1 MTQIRFPRPDAQA
14 SNSSSNLVILGEVGV
29 KSLWTPAVRGA
40 FLVALFFYNTLSL
53 AQTAPPT
60 DPAAPDPSEA
70 RDSAVHDL
78 AMRDLQE
85 QVRQL
90 RSLVEEMRSD
100 NAQSRAEMHELRQE
114 LKDTRSLLEKTAGAT
129 TSAVAVATPQSS
141 DTTQFASA
149 PPPVAPAAA
158 RGEIQTSAATVP
170 PASAPPLEERIQKL
184 EESTSLLGSKIDE
197 QYQTKVET
205 ASKYHARLSG
215 IVLMNAF
222 RNVGA
227 ADNLDFPNF
236 AVPPDPG
243 ASQASFGATL
253 RQTEIGVEVFGPT
266 VAGARSSANVQ
277 LDFSGGFPSTPNGV
291 DFGIARLQTASV
303 RLDWHHTSLIAG
315 QDSLFISPLSPTS
328 FASLSTP
335 AFAYAGNL
343 WGWTPQLRVEH
354 RFDLSD
360 RQTITLAGGIMDNLD
375 WEPPTSQYSRTAQAG
390 ERSGQPA
397 YAIRTAWSRP
407 VFDHPLSLG
416 VAGYYGRQDWS
427 WDRYVDAWA
436 GMADWQ
442 IPIVRRLTLSGEF
455 YRGRGAGGLGA
466 GIGRAVLFGGN
477 PTYASS
483 SIRGLDSAG
492 GWTQLKLQITPKL
505 ELNGVFADDN
515 AFSSDI
521 RGFATDANNFI
532 TILGRNR
539 GALVNAVY
547 RPRSDLLFSAELRRL
562 RSFPVYSDSSVTNQ
576 LNLAMGIL
584 F

>member
-1 MTQIRFPRPDAQA
+1 
-14 SNSSSNLVILGEVGV
+14 V
-29 KSLWTPAVRGA
+29 KSPWTPAVRRA
-40 FLVALFFYNTLSL
+40 FLVALFLYSTLSL
-53 AQTAPPT
+53 AQTAPSS
-60 DPAAPDPSEA
+60 DPASASGA
-70 RDSAVHDL
+70 SASSDSTL
-78 AMRDLQE
+78 RDLQE
-85 QVRQL
+85 EVRQL

-114 LKDTRSLLEKTAGAT
+114 LTDTRTLLEKTVAAT
-129 TSAVAVATPQSS
+129 NASPRPSDAASVASVPPQAVVATG
-141 DTTQFASA
+141 SA
-149 PPPVAPAAA
+149 QLQNSTENVPPVSSSSL
-158 RGEIQTSAATVP
+158 Q
-170 PASAPPLEERIQKL
+170 ERIQKL

-205 ASKYHARLSG
+205 ASKYRARLSG

-227 ADNLDFPNF
+227 SDNLDFPNY
-236 AVPPDPG
+236 AVPPEPG

-253 RQTEIGVEVFGPT
+253 RQSEIGVEVFGPT
-266 VAGARSSANVQ
+266 LAGAKSSANVQ
-277 LDFSGGFPSTPNGV
+277 LDFSGGFASTPNGV

-303 RLDWHHTSLIAG
+303 RLDWQHTSVIVG

-360 RQTITLAGGIMDNLD
+360 RQTVTVAGGIMDNLD
-375 WEPPTSQYSRTAQAG
+375 WEPPTSHYSRTATAG

-442 IPIVRRLTLSGEF
+442 IPIIRRLTLSGEF

-466 GIGRAVLFGGN
+466 GIGRAVVFGGE
-477 PTYASS
+477 PAYETT

-505 ELNGVFADDN
+505 ELNGVLAEDD
-515 AFSSDI
+515 AFTSDI
-521 RGFATDANNFI
+521 RGFATDANNFV

-539 GALVNAVY
+539 GAFANLVY